1 MKDDLTFRNDE
12 YIFMPMSFPQ
22 PKDMYENFRSTLHES
37 DHWTM
42 PKKTYRYLLRYVTDR
57 FSNVVDQEGIN
68 EKSQCYHV
76 ELNSRGRQ
84 AFGIPDEDSWVCA
97 AGGKK
102 SEEGMAFQIR
112 NISLYCFNTGIC
124 IFSLGIR
131 AGESDPYV
139 ISDLI
144 YKLKKASAC
153 KVILKEGEESRT
165 LLDVVK
171 SICDPAFRA
180 AADRTEGIAEEDRFR
195 YFFYQNYGEERANAL
210 IYLERTGDGGADS
223 PDRLEDSP
231 ACKRELYY
239 LRNGFRRDFTYNER
253 FDQDQF
259 QTHCHSG
266 WAVWS
271 MSLEAAV
278 CMTFPEK
285 DPFIREKFYENLN
298 THYLFMYIMLI
309 HQKYTL
315 YMFLRNIA
323 DNEHEKRPEA
333 LVEYRDRL
341 YEFETDF
348 VFSCISEVPQ
358 YQILYEMM
366 YKVLKLDSMYKD
378 VREPLQM
385 LSRLEQ
391 EKREQHE
398 KKQEEEKSLQNWRM
412 TEAMFLL
419 SVLVVV
425 SALTDGFDL
434 SGSVLGSLG
443 LPGLAIKTAQF
454 LALAAIAVYFI
465 YVMVK
470 MRRNRKESR
479 RSDGRK

>member
-1 MKDDLTFRNDE
+1 
-12 YIFMPMSFPQ
+12 
-22 PKDMYENFRSTLHES
+22 
-37 DHWTM
+37 
-42 PKKTYRYLLRYVTDR
+42 
-57 FSNVVDQEGIN
+57 
-68 EKSQCYHV
+68 
-76 ELNSRGRQ
+76 
-84 AFGIPDEDSWVCA
+84 
-97 AGGKK
+97 
-102 SEEGMAFQIR
+102 
-112 NISLYCFNTGIC
+112 
-124 IFSLGIR
+124 
-131 AGESDPYV
+131 
-139 ISDLI
+139 
-144 YKLKKASAC
+144 
-153 KVILKEGEESRT
+153 
-165 LLDVVK
+165 
-171 SICDPAFRA
+171 
-180 AADRTEGIAEEDRFR
+180 
-195 YFFYQNYGEERANAL
+195 
-210 IYLERTGDGGADS
+210 
-223 PDRLEDSP
+223 
-231 ACKRELYY
+231 
-239 LRNGFRRDFTYNER
+239 
-253 FDQDQF
+253 
-259 QTHCHSG
+259 
-266 WAVWS
+266 
-271 MSLEAAV
+271 
-278 CMTFPEK
+278 
-285 DPFIREKFYENLN
+285 
-298 THYLFMYIMLI
+298 ML
-309 HQKYTL
+309 
-315 YMFLRNIA
+315 LRNIA

-398 KKQEEEKSLQNWRM
+398 KKQEEEKSLQNWRL